1 MRARLIYNPTS
12 GKKVLKKNLADIL
25 NVMEEAGYESS
36 AYATT
41 AEPFSAKNEATRCAK
56 AGFDLIVA
64 AGGDGTI
71 NEVINGIAPLDKR
84 PKLGVI
90 PGGTTNDFARAL
102 HIPRDNV
109 VNAAKVLLKNQTI
122 KSDIGKAGDTYFM
135 NIGAGG
141 YLTELTY
148 EVPSQLKSVFGY
160 LAYLVKGAEMLPR
173 VKPINMKL
181 IFDDGEYEGKAS
193 MFFLGLTN
201 SIGGFEQIAP
211 DAQLDDGKFS
221 LIVVK
226 TANILEIM
234 HLIGLMMNGGRHVND
249 DRLIYTKT
257 SKLYA
262 ESLDDDFRMMIN
274 LDGEYGGD
282 APMTFENLKQH
293 IEIYANLDEIPD
305 SAVSGDM
312 DQASDYFIK
321 ELEQLTQEDINGDG
335 TISGDDKN

>member
-1 MRARLIYNPTS
+1 MHNAVHLQYNSSTQTTRGIKKMRVET
-12 GKKVLKKNLADIL
+12 
-25 NVMEEAGYESS
+25 
-36 AYATT
+36 
-41 AEPFSAKNEATRCAK
+41 
-56 AGFDLIVA
+56 
-64 AGGDGTI
+64 GG
-71 NEVINGIAPLDKR
+71 
-84 PKLGVI
+84 
-90 PGGTTNDFARAL
+90 
-102 HIPRDNV
+102 
-109 VNAAKVLLKNQTI
+109 
-122 KSDIGKAGDTYFM
+122 
-135 NIGAGG
+135 
-141 YLTELTY
+141 
-148 EVPSQLKSVFGY
+148 
-160 LAYLVKGAEMLPR
+160 
-173 VKPINMKL
+173 L

-226 TANILEIM
+226 TANILGIM